1 MALPHK
7 PPNTQAGRH
16 WKSGSHSSHMEFQ
29 DVVAIW
35 RKQRTGT
42 LVTSPEPELRTSCDI
57 SQWTDR
63 YWIADGGQLPVAG
76 PLCFHEFISSDFHQD
91 ALFIICS
98 VHTDGAGESPHCANY
113 SKVLILSMS

>member
-7 PPNTQAGRH
+7 PPSTGRH

-42 LVTSPEPELRTSCDI
+42 FVTSPEPELI
-57 SQWTDR
+57 SR
-63 YWIADGGQLPVAG
+63 SGQTGIGSRMAG
-76 PLCFHEFISSDFHQD
+76 NGLSLAPCASMNLYLVISTRMHYSSS
-91 ALFIICS
+91 ALS
-98 VHTDGAGESPHCANY
+98 TQMVLEKVHTAPITQ
-113 SKVLILSMS
+113 KF